1 MNAKNNILITKM
13 HMLIINLLEQRYENN
28 KTLMLCTTL
37 DPRFK
42 VHFLEND
49 EMVHILKST
58 LNQICEET
66 WLSWFS
72 QLSKEENIPRTF
84 LLAPTIKKTKK
95 LCNFW

>member
-1 MNAKNNILITKM
+1 
-13 HMLIINLLEQRYENN
+13 
-28 KTLMLCTTL
+28 MLCTTL

-72 QLSKEENIPRTF
+72 QLSKENIPRTF
-84 LLAPTIKKTKK
+84 LLAPTIKKRKSFAIFGSPAPTYSNNIQEVMTD
-95 LCNFW
+95 LYI